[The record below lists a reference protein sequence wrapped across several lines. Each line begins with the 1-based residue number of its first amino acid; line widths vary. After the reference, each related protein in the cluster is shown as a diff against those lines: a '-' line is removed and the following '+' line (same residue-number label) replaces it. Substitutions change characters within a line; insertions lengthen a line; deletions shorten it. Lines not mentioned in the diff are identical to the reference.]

1 MKNKIIYKVFLIS
14 FCFFFQFEVRANIK
28 SESMILDNKISEISS
43 NIRCLVCRNQSIQ
56 DSNSDFA
63 KDIKKTIEQM
73 LQEGQNEKNIYNY
86 LKSRY
91 GDYILFKPPLQKN
104 TLLLWFLPFIF
115 ILFGIIFFT
124 FKYISFR
131 EK

>member
-14 FCFFFQFEVRANIK
+14 FCFFFQFEVRANIT
-28 SESMILDNKISEISS
+28 SESMILENKISEISS

-73 LQEGQNEKNIYNY
+73 LQEGQNQKNIYNY